1 MSVHIVPLNL
11 LKCLTTFLHLYS
23 IRKNSTTGITT
34 QKWPIGHKMFT
45 RCNTFYT
52 VSSESNNEQDDEREA
67 IAISKHVGL
76 PGWLGYYYFDHL
88 CCKLMSCNRDCP
100 RSGGFVEE
108 EDNK

>member
-1 MSVHIVPLNL
+1 MFDYF
-11 LKCLTTFLHLYS
+11 LTFIQYK
-23 IRKNSTTGITT
+23 KNSTTGITT

-45 RCNTFYT
+45 RCNTILDQWETHTCTFYT

-108 EDNK
+108 DDNK